1 MGYDQKFV
9 VLQQYDKDMKKTSSV
24 DNDGNFSYTEFNAD
38 GDIVS
43 YSTNEDNAVNLIP
56 YGDFSSDSGWEQN
69 HDYRRQGC
77 GDLCIKNYFDNFDFR
92 YIWFYFR
99 HKHAF
104 FSNAFDRCR

>member
-43 YSTNEDNAVNLIP
+43 YSTNEDNAVI
-56 YGDFSSDSGWEQN
+56 SSPTEIFLLTADGNRITITE
-69 HDYRRQGC
+69 DKDAVIYV
-77 GDLCIKNYFDNFDFR
+77 
-92 YIWFYFR
+92 
-99 HKHAF
+99 
-104 FSNAFDRCR
+104 

>member
-43 YSTNEDNAVNLIP
+43 YSTNEDNAVISSPTEIFLLTADGNRITITEDKDAVI
-56 YGDFSSDSGWEQN
+56 YG
-69 HDYRRQGC
+69 
-77 GDLCIKNYFDNFDFR
+77 
-92 YIWFYFR
+92 
-99 HKHAF
+99 
-104 FSNAFDRCR
+104 

>member
-43 YSTNEDNAVNLIP
+43 YSTNEDNAVI
-56 YGDFSSDSGWEQN
+56 SSPTEIFLLTADGN
-69 HDYRRQGC
+69 R
-77 GDLCIKNYFDNFDFR
+77 IT
-92 YIWFYFR
+92 IT
-99 HKHAF
+99 
-104 FSNAFDRCR
+104 

>member
-43 YSTNEDNAVNLIP
+43 YSTNEDNAVI
-56 YGDFSSDSGWEQN
+56 SSPTEIFLLTADGNRIS
-69 HDYRRQGC
+69 
-77 GDLCIKNYFDNFDFR
+77 I
-92 YIWFYFR
+92 
-99 HKHAF
+99 A
-104 FSNAFDRCR
+104 